1 MFLCMTQEPIVVGP
15 AEDHDAAHEYAVYMV
30 EAKRKVY
37 GHTYLGARWELALAR
52 HLGSTVLERCREHLA
67 RVGAHHPEDFWLD
80 FRAGGL
86 AIDAKSTFSRR
97 RPHSRNNL
105 LITPGHLRPHVA
117 YVLGD
122 VLGPTDGPWP
132 IRGVRN
138 YDLWF
143 EAPGWTMGLPE
154 LFRPCEIPGIEGL
167 LMMERRCLR
176 PLSELVELARETEG
190 SLWTEPPGA

>member
-1 MFLCMTQEPIVVGP
+1 MACMTKEPIVCGP
-15 AEDHDAAHEYAVYMV
+15 AEDHDPAHAYAVYMV

-52 HLGSTVLERCREHLA
+52 HLGPTVLERCQKHLA

-80 FRAGGL
+80 FRAGEF

-97 RPHSRNNL
+97 RPASRNNL

-122 VLGPTDGPWP
+122 VLGPTGGPWP
-132 IRGVRN
+132 VRDRDGRE
-138 YDLWF
+138 DLQF
-143 EAPGWTMGLPE
+143 EAPGWTLGLPE
-154 LFRPCEIPGIEGL
+154 LFKPCEIPGIEGL
-167 LMMERRCLR
+167 LMMERRRLR
-176 PLSELVELARETEG
+176 PLSELVSLVQETEG
-190 SLWTEPPGA
+190 SSLTEPPDA